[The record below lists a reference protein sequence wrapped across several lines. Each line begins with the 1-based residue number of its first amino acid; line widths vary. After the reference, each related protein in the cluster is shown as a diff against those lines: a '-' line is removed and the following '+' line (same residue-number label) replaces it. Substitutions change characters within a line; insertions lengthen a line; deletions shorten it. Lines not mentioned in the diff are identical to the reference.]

1 MQNAVRSGMGL
12 LGMHPSA
19 SLSHPLPGQRMPGL
33 LPLDLR
39 PNLLQGAGA
48 RFPMLMQQGL
58 AQQANSLLDASL
70 QARAR
75 APFPQMEHFNRPDGP
90 FVRAPN
96 PTAPPLDNMDKVNNS
111 NNTPTAPDSGGQQEG
126 DQDYRFPLPEKP
138 STGLLRTPPPEMRTE
153 PTPIRAPLLERPP
166 RGGVHTEGREGP
178 GRREPMPGPFRAE
191 TRWGAPRGDLDER
204 DMRGMPA
211 GPPKGFQE
219 DRGNPNFQNRF
230 DMRGGGSGGAMGGVG
245 PGWNRGAGVGG
256 GGGPFNPNMHQDFD
270 DRRRPWERQKD
281 RDDRDFRRDMNDS
294 RHRERD
300 REWER
305 DRERGR
311 DRNRERDRERDSE
324 KERDRERGGWAP
336 LNPQP
341 QPQPL
346 LPLPR
351 PSQPLLPLPT
361 SLLNLPPSQPEPH
374 PKPLLQHESQS
385 SSRQAESQP
394 DVKPPPLQPQPEKE
408 RAGGQEKKDAFSD
421 GVHDLDSKPETD
433 MRPTAEPPHPS
444 LSAPTAGAP
453 NETQAP
459 EAPSSPLVAAGGG
472 QTAAKEEAETGTE
485 PELVKTDTEET

>member
-19 SLSHPLPGQRMPGL
+19 SLAHPLPGQRMPGL

-58 AQQANSLLDASL
+58 AQANNLLDASL
-70 QARAR
+70 QTRAR
-75 APFPQMEHFNRPDGP
+75 APFPQMEHFNRTECS

-96 PTAPPLDNMDKVNNS
+96 PSAPPPDNMDKANNNS
-111 NNTPTAPDSGGQQEG
+111 NNTPTAPDNGGQQEG
-126 DQDYRFPLPEKP
+126 DQDYRFPLPEKL
-138 STGLLRTPPPEMRTE
+138 STGLLRTPPPELRTE
-153 PTPIRAPLLERPP
+153 PTPIRAPLLERPL
-166 RGGVHTEGREGP
+166 RGSMHTEGREGP

-191 TRWGAPRGDLDER
+191 TRWGTQRGDLDER

-230 DMRGGGSGGAMGGVG
+230 EMRGGVMGGVG
-245 PGWNRGAGVGG
+245 PGWNRG
-256 GGGPFNPNMHQDFD
+256 GGPFNANMHQDFD

-281 RDDRDFRRDMNDS
+281 RDDRDFRREMNDN

-311 DRNRERDRERDSE
+311 DRNRERDRERDND

-341 QPQPL
+341 QPL

-351 PSQPLLPLPT
+351 PTQPLLPLPT
-361 SLLNLPPSQPEPH
+361 PLLNPPPSQPELH
-374 PKPLLQHESQS
+374 PKPLLQHEPQPAA
-385 SSRQAESQP
+385 RQAEPQP
-394 DVKPPPLQPQPEKE
+394 DIKPPPQQPQPEKE
-408 RAGGQEKKDAFSD
+408 KIAKDAFSD
-421 GVHDLDSKPETD
+421 SVHNLNSKPETD
-433 MRPTAEPPHPS
+433 TEPLAEPPHSSPSAPTAEPPK
-444 LSAPTAGAP
+444 
-453 NETQAP
+453 ETQAP
-459 EAPSSPLVAAGGG
+459 EAPTSPRVAAGGG
-472 QTAAKEEAETGTE
+472 LTAPKEEAETGTE

>member
-19 SLSHPLPGQRMPGL
+19 SLPHPLPGQRMPGL

-58 AQQANSLLDASL
+58 AQQATSLLDASL

-75 APFPQMEHFNRPDGP
+75 TPFPQMEHFNRAEGP

-96 PTAPPLDNMDKVNNS
+96 PTAPPPDDMDKANN
-111 NNTPTAPDSGGQQEG
+111 NNNPPAPSDGGGQQEG
-126 DQDYRFPLPEKP
+126 DQDYRFPLPEKPP

-153 PTPIRAPLLERPP
+153 PTPVRAPLLERPP
-166 RGGVHTEGREGP
+166 RGGMHVEGREGP
-178 GRREPMPGPFRAE
+178 GRREPVAGPFRAE

-219 DRGNPNFQNRF
+219 DRGNMNFQNRF
-230 DMRGGGSGGAMGGVG
+230 DMRGGGGGGAMGGVG
-245 PGWNRGAGVGG
+245 PGWNRG
-256 GGGPFNPNMHQDFD
+256 GGPFNANMHQDFD

-281 RDDRDFRRDMNDS
+281 RDDRDFRREMNDN
-294 RHRERD
+294 RHRERE

-305 DRERGR
+305 DRDRGR
-311 DRNRERDRERDSE
+311 DRNRERDRERDND
-324 KERDRERGGWAP
+324 KERDRERGGWVP
-336 LNPQP
+336 LNPQPQP

-351 PSQPLLPLPT
+351 PFQPLLPLPT
-361 SLLNLPPSQPEPH
+361 PLLNMAQAQPEPH
-374 PKPLLQHESQS
+374 PKPLLQHEPQPAA
-385 SSRQAESQP
+385 RHAEPQP
-394 DVKPPPLQPQPEKE
+394 DTKPPPPEKE
-408 RAGGQEKKDAFSD
+408 SAGGQEKKDAFSD
-421 GVHDLDSKPETD
+421 CAHDLNSKPKTD
-433 MRPTAEPPHPS
+433 PEPTGLPPHPS
-444 LSAPTAGAP
+444 PPAPAAEPLNGTP
-453 NETQAP
+453 AP
-459 EAPSSPLVAAGGG
+459 EASASPFVAGGG
-472 QTAAKEEAETGTE
+472 SGQTAPKEEAETGTE